1 MYMKKHIKGG
11 ASEKSIDIEDGE
23 GAKISGPYI
32 PLAQDDQEEVSSVIE
47 EGQPV
52 EEEESSLI
60 VGSTLPPPE
69 VESSQRNSS
78 SLLVESQPK
87 PDSQDKSSGQ
97 NKMPILQSEDIIFSS
112 NISKTPTPVSSSSSL
127 ITEDKLV
134 VPTPPPRVPTPLPR
148 VPTPPPRVPTPP
160 PRIPTPPP
168 RVPTPNMIQ
177 PITIDD
183 RKTMIDIARLYVDP
197 IKIDGRTPSREND
210 ELYNFGLNLFE
221 HNKSLAQTFDQFI
234 CLRPEQIIYKNTK
247 TKKVNRLYT
256 SNNRTVKKHLK
267 DEHGLQLKTRIDLKD
282 NLFPLQAQKC
292 AIPPTVSPQINIQQ
306 PIAPPPMP
314 IQPIIPPVN
323 VDVAGLKRNI
333 LSGIGELLD
342 RLITNETMRGG
353 RYRRNKRGTV
363 RSYRNKRRVSR
374 KHKKASKGRRTRRS

>member
-1 MYMKKHIKGG
+1 MKKHIKGG

-32 PLAQDDQEEVSSVIE
+32 PLAQDDQEGVSSVIE

-134 VPTPPPRVPTPLPR
+134 V
-148 VPTPPPRVPTPP
+148 
-160 PRIPTPPP
+160 PTPPP